1 MGSIEVFDY
10 QRREWVP
17 YLPNSSTPTDS
28 VKELQEKLA
37 AAEQKIKQ
45 LEVPEVKQVT
55 PVAEAMERA
64 QSQLQQQRKKGSV
77 TQRKNPKAHEKSS
90 TLPKS
95 TKRLQYNPSWKS

>member
-17 YLPNSSTPTDS
+17 YLPNSSAPADS

-37 AAEQKIKQ
+37 AAEQKLKQ
-45 LEVPEVKQVT
+45 MEVPEVKQVT

-64 QSQLQQQRKKGSV
+64 QSQLQHQRKKG
-77 TQRKNPKAHEKSS
+77 TANQRKKVKAPVKNS

-95 TKRLQYNPSWKS
+95 TKRLQYSTVWKS